1 MGDGGSR
8 GDRMIPR
15 EVEEEEEGEEVKE
28 RLAPTCL
35 HLTHQ
40 NQPAEVGY
48 PIPCIVLKPFL
59 NKSCMVNM
67 Q

>member
-1 MGDGGSR
+1 MGEGGS
-8 GDRMIPR
+8 PR
-15 EVEEEEEGEEVKE
+15 EGEEAEEGEEVKE

-48 PIPCIVLKPFL
+48 PLYSIRTILK
-59 NKSCMVNM
+59 
-67 Q
+67 

>member
-1 MGDGGSR
+1 MGEGGSR

-48 PIPCIVLKPFL
+48 PLYSIKTILKEIVYG
-59 NKSCMVNM
+59 
-67 Q
+67 